1 MGETLQFDVVILG
14 GGSAGCVLAA
24 RLSEDP
30 HRRVLLVEAGRDLR
44 PGAMPRDIASPYPG
58 RAYFNPANTW
68 PGLRVS
74 MGRDPGN
81 TGDATIRP
89 YEQARLLGGGSS
101 INGIGANRGSPHDY
115 AEWVAEGAAGWG
127 WDEVLPYFRKLE
139 TDLDLAADTALH
151 GAEGP
156 LPIQRVPRRL
166 HTPFA
171 KHVEAELLRQ
181 GFAAREDQN
190 GVWEDG
196 VYPITVNLDREGART
211 STATVYLTEAVRRRS
226 NLTLWTETEA
236 ERLLFE
242 GRRATGARL
251 LREGQSVSVAAPLV
265 IVSAGALHSPA
276 LLMRSGIGPGRALG
290 ALGIPVVAGREGVG
304 RNLLEHPSI
313 GMSAFIRA
321 DARLPAGDRYHIQS
335 ILRWSSGMAG
345 TPPGDMH
352 TAVNTRSGWHAVG
365 HRIATLFS
373 WVNKSYSQGVVT
385 LASAD
390 FRDSPQVDFRML
402 SDGRDLERL
411 AQAFRLA
418 AGVLRAPSMQGMV
431 VEAFPSTYSAQVKK
445 LLALSRRNGLLT
457 ALAGPAMDRSPSIR
471 RRILA
476 MAQEGIAPLEVLCTD
491 EEALRMHL
499 RKHVGGV
506 WHPCGTCRLGAADDP
521 MAVCDPEGR
530 VIGTEGLMVCDASL
544 MPTIPCANL
553 NVPVIMIAEKLAD
566 AVKARDKAA
575 PAEAVGQ
582 AA

>member
-1 MGETLQFDVVILG
+1 MSEAMRFDVVILG

-30 HRRVLLVEAGRDLR
+30 GRRVLLVEAGRDLR

-81 TGDATIRP
+81 TGDATVRP

-115 AEWVAEGAAGWG
+115 AEWVAEGATGWG
-127 WDEVLPYFRKLE
+127 WDDVLPYFRKLE
-139 TDLDLAADTALH
+139 TDLDFAADTALH
-151 GAEGP
+151 GADGP

-171 KHVEAELLRQ
+171 QQVEAELLRH
-181 GFAAREDQN
+181 GFIAREDQN
-190 GVWEDG
+190 GAWEDG
-196 VYPITVNLDREGART
+196 IYPITVNLDRDGVRT
-211 STATVYLTEAVRRRS
+211 STATVYLTEAVRRRP

-236 ERLLFE
+236 ERLLFDS
-242 GRRATGARL
+242 RRATGARL
-251 LREGQSVSVAAPLV
+251 LRQGQPVSVAAPLV

-276 LLMRSGIGPGRALG
+276 LLMRSGIGPGRVLAALD
-290 ALGIPVVAGREGVG
+290 IPVVARREGVG

-313 GMSAFIRA
+313 GMSAFIRPE
-321 DARLPAGDRYHIQS
+321 ARLPAGDRYHIQS

-352 TAVNTRSGWHAVG
+352 TAINTRSGWHAVG

-385 LASAD
+385 LASPD
-390 FRDSPQVDFRML
+390 FRASPQVDFRML

-418 AGVLRAPSMQGMV
+418 AGLLRAPSMQEMV

-445 LLALSRRNGLLT
+445 LLALSRRNGVLT
-457 ALAGPAMDRSPSIR
+457 ALAGPAMDRSPAIR

-476 MAQEGIAPLEVLCTD
+476 MAQDGIAPLDLLCTD
-491 EEALRMHL
+491 DEALRMHL

-506 WHPCGTCRLGAADDP
+506 WHPCGTCRLGAEDDP
-521 MAVCDPEGR
+521 RAVCDPEGR
-530 VIGTEGLMVCDASL
+530 VIGVEGLMVCDASV

-566 AVKARDKAA
+566 AVKARDKAR

-582 AA
+582 VA